1 MHRFPASCAALSIS
15 SVPASIF
22 MPSIRIHIS
31 NNTISPGSQNDAE
44 MRGARSLVWA
54 VNSSSKLLF
63 SSHRV
68 HSLSGRRAAR
78 SRSGTP
84 PPPPPPPQPPRSILG
99 TFRTGTS
106 ECKPEVHHAVVPVKN
121 MGAALFK
128 QVTPRTHGICSM
140 LMPRDFANHCR
151 SIISLF
157 QKHGF

>member
-1 MHRFPASCAALSIS
+1 MHRFPASCAALSIY

-68 HSLSGRRAAR
+68 HSLSGRREATGGPEPIRNAATTTTTTTTATADFGNLPNR
-78 SRSGTP
+78 YLRMQAGSSSRG
-84 PPPPPPPQPPRSILG
+84 
-99 TFRTGTS
+99 
-106 ECKPEVHHAVVPVKN
+106 
-121 MGAALFK
+121 
-128 QVTPRTHGICSM
+128 CS
-140 LMPRDFANHCR
+140 CE
-151 SIISLF
+151 
-157 QKHGF
+157 KHGCCLI